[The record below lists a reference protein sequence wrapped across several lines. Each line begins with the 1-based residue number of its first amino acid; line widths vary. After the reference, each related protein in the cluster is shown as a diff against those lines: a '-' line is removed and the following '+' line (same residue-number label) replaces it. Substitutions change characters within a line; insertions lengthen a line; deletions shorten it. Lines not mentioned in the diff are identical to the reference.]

1 VEQAD
6 RIIVLDAGRIAES
19 GTHQQL
25 LALGGLYA
33 QLHRLQ
39 FSD

>member
-6 RIIVLDAGRIAES
+6 RIIVLDAGQIAES

-25 LALGGLYA
+25 LDLGGLYA

>member
-1 VEQAD
+1 
-6 RIIVLDAGRIAES
+6 VLDAGRIAES
-19 GTHQQL
+19 GTHQEL
-25 LALGGLYA
+25 LTHGGLYA